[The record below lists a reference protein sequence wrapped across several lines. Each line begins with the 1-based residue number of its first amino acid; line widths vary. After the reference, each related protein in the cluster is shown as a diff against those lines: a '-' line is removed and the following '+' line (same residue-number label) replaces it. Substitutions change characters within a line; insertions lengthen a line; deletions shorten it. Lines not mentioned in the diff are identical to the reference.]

1 VNRIG
6 FTLNM
11 PDNDLQAKPASDQLK
26 DEFARAAVL
35 WAADRTLLAW
45 IRTSLSMIGFG
56 VIIHQFANYLQHEGL
71 LSINSRF
78 FGLGLAIFGI
88 IILIFA
94 SQVYFSVRQR
104 LLRNKSLDI
113 MRPPLTFFVSIG
125 LCVMG
130 AVGIIL
136 MFLTLP
142 S

>member
-1 VNRIG
+1 
-6 FTLNM
+6 M
-11 PDNDLQAKPASDQLK
+11 PNITAQDKTGSDQVK

-71 LSINSRF
+71 LAINSRF

-130 AVGIIL
+130 AAGIIL